1 MKSHIDSLSHEL
13 FPKVNDYLSGTKTSD
28 QRFITSD
35 TLKKFKVGVGT
46 EKFFD
51 EELRQWKHFEVVY
64 FPMYSPLSNKQKKL
78 KYDEYQRRVKDM
90 PIQDQRVFRDELLS
104 VEVAD
109 DQLQESDELTPE
121 HFEIELV
128 KTKVRAIG

>member
-1 MKSHIDSLSHEL
+1 
-13 FPKVNDYLSGTKTSD
+13 
-28 QRFITSD
+28 
-35 TLKKFKVGVGT
+35 
-46 EKFFD
+46 
-51 EELRQWKHFEVVY
+51 
-64 FPMYSPLSNKQKKL
+64 
-78 KYDEYQRRVKDM
+78 M

-109 DQLQESDELTPE
+109 EHLQESNDLTPD